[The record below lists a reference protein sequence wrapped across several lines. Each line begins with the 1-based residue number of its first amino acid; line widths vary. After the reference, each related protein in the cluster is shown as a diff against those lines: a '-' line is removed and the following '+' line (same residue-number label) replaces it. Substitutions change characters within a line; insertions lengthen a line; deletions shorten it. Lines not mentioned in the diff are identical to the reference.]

1 MKKVQPL
8 SISNVENEFVTLSE
22 AAKIRGVSREAV
34 HALVRRG
41 RLRAVMVF
49 GRLLL
54 FRNEV
59 ENFRKNKPGPIAS
72 KLKDKRHSAE

>member
-1 MKKVQPL
+1 MKKVVPRDIA
-8 SISNVENEFVTLSE
+8 SIATEFVTLSE

-41 RLRAVMVF
+41 RLTSTMVF

-54 FRNEV
+54 NRKEV
-59 ENFRKNKPGPIAS
+59 ETFRKKKPGPAS
-72 KLKDKRHSAE
+72 RKHIT